1 MGSINGSQILA
12 RALRKHGVDAVYP
25 LTDLEPDPARSTA
38 RAAELLEATAERI
51 AADRLR
57 SRPERTP

>member
-1 MGSINGSQILA
+1 M
-12 RALRKHGVDAVYP
+12 
-25 LTDLEPDPARSTA
+25 A
-38 RAAELLEATAERI
+38 RAAELIEATAERI